1 MFSKTYGVR
10 TKESREASI
19 GLIVV
24 EWPKFVLQEG
34 FKTFIYRSFCVNAR
48 EILFIFVDISHT
60 VFQLVRNL

>member
-10 TKESREASI
+10 TKESKEASI

-34 FKTFIYRSFCVNAR
+34 FKPSYTVVFCVNAR

>member
-10 TKESREASI
+10 TKESKEASI

-34 FKTFIYRSFCVNAR
+34 FKPSYTVV
-48 EILFIFVDISHT
+48 FV
-60 VFQLVRNL
+60 